1 MGSINRCEMPAAGRA
16 DLHPPAHRV
25 RSADSEL
32 PKVVAHAKTWGTAGK
47 WAHTG
52 SIPSQ
57 TIAAGPEMV
66 KHCVYFFTLI
76 IFFNLIIGS
85 AGKVKKL
92 HQIWWYFAISILFHF
107 IFFNSIIQ
115 ATSAKVKKK
124 KYF

>member
-66 KHCVYFFTLI
+66 KTLCL
-76 IFFNLIIGS
+76 F
-85 AGKVKKL
+85 
-92 HQIWWYFAISILFHF
+92 FHF
-107 IFFNSIIQ
+107 NYLFQFNYWLSWE
-115 ATSAKVKKK
+115 SEKVTPDLVVFRDFHTFSL
-124 KYF
+124 YLFQFNNSGHLR